1 MYFNTQKVLI
11 LMKSNLSI
19 FSFVTHSFGVISET
33 PLLNPRLEILIS
45 VSSVKF
51 MVLVLIFGTYCST
64 DFQSNPS
71 LSPPRSVDE
80 AGNHPIRDVPLNNRC
95 HAHAGGQEIIIAF
108 HIPGV
113 AESQHYAVFEFSY

>member
-1 MYFNTQKVLI
+1 MLLPSGSSRNQDPPLPPEHQSLI
-11 LMKSNLSI
+11 HL
-19 FSFVTHSFGVISET
+19 
-33 PLLNPRLEILIS
+33 S

-95 HAHAGGQEIIIAF
+95 HAHAGGQEIIIAL